1 MRIVENLTEYGISVI
16 AFNEQNKVVGMSE
29 CSIMNMNTPLK
40 KQENC
45 LYFNRIYVKP
55 EYRNKG
61 IGREILT
68 RMLDIV
74 KDLEIPLSCDIN
86 PYGDLNYSEL
96 YRWYIS
102 FGFKE
107 YQMNFRGF
115 NHKQLWF
122 NLN

>member
-1 MRIVENLTEYGISVI
+1 MKIVENLTEYGISVV
-16 AFNEQNKVVGMSE
+16 AFNEQNKVIGVSE
-29 CSIMNMNTPLK
+29 CSIMNMKTPFD

-86 PYGDLNYSEL
+86 PYGDLNYKEL
-96 YRWYIS
+96 HRWYIS

-107 YQMNFRGF
+107 YQMKFRGF